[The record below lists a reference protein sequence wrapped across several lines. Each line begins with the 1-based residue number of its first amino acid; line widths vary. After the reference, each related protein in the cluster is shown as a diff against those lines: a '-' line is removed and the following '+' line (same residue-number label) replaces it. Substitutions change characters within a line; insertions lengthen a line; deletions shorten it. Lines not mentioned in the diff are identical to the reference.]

1 MDRWKARGFL
11 EASSPKPVL
20 GFGQESF
27 QKIAQCFQIFEIMV
41 TKTCCVSVLALCVA
55 VLAGALQDGVGSL
68 PHQSWSTPACQG
80 FSGVSENF

>member
-1 MDRWKARGFL
+1 MDRWKAHAIL
-11 EASSPKPVL
+11 AASSPKPVL
-20 GFGQESF
+20 GFGQENLRKF
-27 QKIAQCFQIFEIMV
+27 AQSFQIFEFMV
-41 TKTCCVSVLALCVA
+41 TKTCCVNVLALCVA